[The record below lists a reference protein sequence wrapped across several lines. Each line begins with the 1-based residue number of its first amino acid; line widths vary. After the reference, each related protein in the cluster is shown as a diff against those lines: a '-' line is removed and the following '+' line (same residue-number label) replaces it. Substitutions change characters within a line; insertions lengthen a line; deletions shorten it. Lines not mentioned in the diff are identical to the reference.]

1 VWGVFWSELPL
12 AVIAG
17 IDEAGFGPL
26 LGPLVVSTAAIAVP
40 EESVAADLW
49 DLLGGTVTRK
59 PRKRAGS
66 LAIGD
71 SKELFHR
78 QHAKALEHLERGVLA
93 MLATRDAHPR
103 SLRELLALLAPG
115 AVGALEEYPWY
126 AGSDLPLPHCLSATD
141 VALAGNALAAAMGK
155 ADMRLETIRAEVVD
169 VGEYN
174 RTVAATHNKSV
185 TLFDVTSRLLV
196 FLWQRLWHHAQP
208 GSVRI
213 HADHQGGRIRYRP
226 GLQRVFADC
235 EFKILDETD
244 TLSGYRMSDLPA
256 SHQAGR
262 GQTGSARSAE
272 LFFSVESDRHHLPVA
287 LASMVCKY
295 IRELLMELFNRFW
308 ARHVPGLAATAG
320 YYTDGKRFLA
330 DIAAAIEA
338 LGVPRDLLERS
349 R

>member
-1 VWGVFWSELPL
+1 L

-26 LGPLVVSTAAIAVP
+26 LGPLVVSTAAIQVP
-40 EESVAADLW
+40 EESLGADLW
-49 DLLGGTVTRK
+49 ELLGGAVTRK
-59 PRKRAGS
+59 PRKRAGG

-78 QHAKALEHLERGVLA
+78 QHPKALEHLERGVLA
-93 MLATRDAHPR
+93 MLATRDAHPQ
-103 SLRELLALLAPG
+103 SLRELLALLAPR
-115 AVGALEEYPWY
+115 AVAALEEYPWY
-126 AGSDLPLPHCLSATD
+126 AQSDLPLPRCLSATD

-155 ADMRLETIRAEVVD
+155 AGMRLETIRAEVVD
-169 VGEYN
+169 VAEYN
-174 RTVAATHNKSV
+174 RTVGATRNKSV

-196 FLWQRLWHHAQP
+196 FLWQRLWHQGPP

-235 EFKILDETD
+235 QFRILDETE
-244 TLSGYRMSDLPA
+244 TSSGYHMADLP
-256 SHQAGR
+256 AGR
-262 GQTGSARSAE
+262 GQAGSARSAE
-272 LFFSVESDRHHLPVA
+272 LFFTVQSDSRHLPVA

-295 IRELLMELFNRFW
+295 IRELLMELFNAFW
-308 ARHVPGLAATAG
+308 ARHVPDLADTAG
-320 YYTDGKRFLA
+320 YYTDGKRFLT
-330 DIAAAIEA
+330 DIAAAVEA
-338 LGVPRDLLERS
+338 LGIPRDMLERS

>member
-1 VWGVFWSELPL
+1 L

-26 LGPLVVSTAAIAVP
+26 LGPLVVSTAAIQVP
-40 EESVAADLW
+40 EGSLDADLW
-49 DLLGGTVTRK
+49 ELLGGTVTRK
-59 PRKRAGS
+59 PRKRPGS

-71 SKELFHR
+71 SKQLFHR

-93 MLATRDAHPR
+93 MLATRDARPQ
-103 SLRELLALLAPG
+103 SLRELLALLAPR
-115 AVGALEEYPWY
+115 AVGALQEYPWY
-126 AGSDLPLPHCLSATD
+126 DQCDLPLPHCLSATD
-141 VALAGNALAAAMGK
+141 VALAGNALTAAMGK
-155 ADMRLETIRAEVVD
+155 AGMRLETIRAEVVD

-174 RTVAATHNKSV
+174 RTVGATRNKSV

-196 FLWQRLWHHAQP
+196 FLWQRLWHHGQP

-235 EFKILDETD
+235 QFKILDETD
-244 TLSGYRMSDLPA
+244 TASGYHMSD
-256 SHQAGR
+256 
-262 GQTGSARSAE
+262 TTRSAE
-272 LFFSVESDRHHLPVA
+272 LFFSVQSDSRHLPVA

-308 ARHVPGLAATAG
+308 ARHVPDLADTAG
-320 YYTDGKRFLA
+320 YYTDGKRFLS

-338 LGVPRDLLERS
+338 LGIPRELLERS

>member
-1 VWGVFWSELPL
+1 M

-26 LGPLVVSTAAIAVP
+26 LGPLVVSTAAISVR
-40 EESVAADLW
+40 EESIDADLW
-49 DLLGGTVTRK
+49 DLLGGTVSRK
-59 PRKRAGS
+59 PRKRPGC

-93 MLATRDAHPR
+93 MLATRDAHPQ
-103 SLRELLALLAPG
+103 SLRELLALLAPR
-115 AVGALEEYPWY
+115 AVGPLEEYPWY
-126 AGSDLPLPHCLSATD
+126 AASDLPLPHCLSPTD

-155 ADMRLETIRAEVVD
+155 AGMRLETIRSEVVD

-174 RTVAATHNKSV
+174 RTVGATRNKSV
-185 TLFDVTSRLLV
+185 TLFDVTSRLMV
-196 FLWQRLWHHAQP
+196 FLWQRLWHHGQP

-235 EFKILDETD
+235 EFKILDETENS
-244 TLSGYRMSDLPA
+244 SGYRMSD
-256 SHQAGR
+256 
-262 GQTGSARSAE
+262 SARSAE
-272 LFFSVESDRHHLPVA
+272 LFFSVQSDSHHLPVA

-320 YYTDGKRFLA
+320 YYTDGRRFLA
-330 DIAAAIEA
+330 DIAAVVET
-338 LGVPRDLLERS
+338 LGVPRELLERS